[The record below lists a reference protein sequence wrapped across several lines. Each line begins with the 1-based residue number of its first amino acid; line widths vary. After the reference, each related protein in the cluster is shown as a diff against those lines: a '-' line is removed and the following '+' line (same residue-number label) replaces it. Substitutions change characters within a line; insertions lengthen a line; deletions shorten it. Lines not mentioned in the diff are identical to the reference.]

1 MLRVYDKI
9 TSHLLHLQK
18 HEKQECAYTELKAL
32 NMFVSG
38 VGGTGK
44 SFLIQAVR
52 AFMRATWPDT
62 DNTTAVGAPTGLAA
76 CNVSGMTTYQLPVEH
91 EGKTAQYWPLPKDS
105 LKFLRIQLKNVKVFI
120 IDEISMVSS
129 LNLAYIHLRLE
140 EIFGADEWFGGKTM
154 LLVRDILQLPP
165 VNGTPVFQQV
175 PNKVISLRLGSIG
188 SVNIWKKAVLYD
200 ELTINDLLDGVRRG
214 FPSQEAL
221 ELLAQRVLDKPFI
234 EKFNKL

>member
-1 MLRVYDKI
+1 MNGI
-9 TSHLLHLQK
+9 
-18 HEKQECAYTELKAL
+18 
-32 NMFVSG
+32 
-38 VGGTGK
+38 
-44 SFLIQAVR
+44 
-52 AFMRATWPDT
+52 
-62 DNTTAVGAPTGLAA
+62 
-76 CNVSGMTTYQLPVEH
+76 TTYQLFQLPVEH

-154 LLVRDILQLPP
+154 LFVGDILQLPP
-165 VNGTPVFQQV
+165 VNGTPVFQKV

-188 SVNIWKKAVLYD
+188 SVNIWKEAVLYD
-200 ELTINDLLDGVRRG
+200 ELTINERQKSDKTYTDLLDGVRRG

-221 ELLAQRVLDKPFI
+221 ELLAQRVLDKPVI
-234 EKFNKL
+234 E